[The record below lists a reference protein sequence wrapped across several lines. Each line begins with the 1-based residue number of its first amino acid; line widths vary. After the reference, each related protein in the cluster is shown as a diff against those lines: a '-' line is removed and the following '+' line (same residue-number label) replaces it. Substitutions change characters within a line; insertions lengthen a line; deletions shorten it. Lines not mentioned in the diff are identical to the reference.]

1 MMEHVSLLV
10 STDETQFELSFDSRI
25 NFIVGD
31 SGIGKTY
38 LYSLLSSARMDGSV
52 RVKSTY
58 EYALANYDSIYLL
71 IRESRDKVIIIDD
84 LDVVKDKKFSQ
95 HVKGFCEKNNLWFVI
110 MSREDDAN
118 LDESDR
124 LSLSDDSIYTL
135 QMHGNAYRNVRYNKR

>member
-1 MMEHVSLLV
+1 MGYINLIV
-10 STDETQFELSFDSRI
+10 STDDIQFELSFDRRI

-38 LYSLLSSARMDGSV
+38 LYSLLNSARVDDSV

-58 EYALANYDSIYLL
+58 DYALANYDSIYLL

-84 LDVVKDKKFSQ
+84 LDVMKDKRFSQ
-95 HVKGFCEKNNLWFVI
+95 YVKKFCEKNNLWFVI

-118 LDESDR
+118 LDGSDR
-124 LSLSDDSIYTL
+124 LSFGVDSIYTL
-135 QMHGNAYRNVRYNKR
+135 RMHGNVYRNERYCLC